1 MGRRKE
7 EERRRRHGGEELV
20 SRERFPHQQ
29 LFAATPSVEAKKNL
43 FRVTGAENPGRKKKA
58 REDEQKL
65 MFVDVKNAHFVP
77 PCRDEVFVELPS
89 EFAAHGRYAKLQ
101 RWLF

>member
-1 MGRRKE
+1 M
-7 EERRRRHGGEELV
+7 
-20 SRERFPHQQ
+20 
-29 LFAATPSVEAKKNL
+29 
-43 FRVTGAENPGRKKKA
+43 
-58 REDEQKL
+58 